1 MTKKHHS
8 RRIFNINRRHIGHVS
23 LLRKLVDKNNR
34 KDGLKIGKKREFEF
48 IMKYIILKWQNPNDL
63 AYRKYSKSKAK

>member
-23 LLRKLVDKNNR
+23 ILRKLLDRIGR
-34 KDGLKIGKKREFEF
+34 KEGNKIGKKREFEF
-48 IMKYIILKWQNPNDL
+48 IMKFIILKWQNPNDL
-63 AYRKYSKSKAK
+63 PYRKYIKRVK